1 MTVDD
6 KITSSLNDSTLKQL
20 NLEPPTEISS
30 GTPVFEAADKMGDNG
45 FGCIL
50 ITEAGKLIGIFT
62 ERDVLLKL
70 SIADV
75 DESRSVDEFMT
86 KDPVTLKLNQK
97 ISEAVNEM
105 STHGYRH
112 LPIMDEENSKCVGI
126 LTAKK
131 IIEFVVEFLPEQ
143 VYNLPPSLDQSM
155 PTPEGG

>member
-1 MTVDD
+1 M
-6 KITSSLNDSTLKQL
+6 
-20 NLEPPTEISS
+20 
-30 GTPVFEAADKMGDNG
+30 
-45 FGCIL
+45 
-50 ITEAGKLIGIFT
+50 FT
-62 ERDVLLKL
+62 ERDVMFKL
-70 SIADV
+70 SNADV

-86 KDPVTLKLNQK
+86 KDPVTLKLSQK

-105 STHGYRH
+105 SAHGYRH